1 MKELELVKRYIVDT
15 ITTWDDRVEMTDY
28 QKGIM
33 DTGLDILDIIKAIED
48 GKYDDMDVNSEEFD
62 W

>member
-15 ITTWDDRVEMTDY
+15 VTTWYDRVEMTDY